1 MSKDYYKIL
10 GVEKNATK
18 EDIKKAY
25 KKLAKKH
32 HPDVSKDGDATEKF
46 KEINEAAQVLG
57 DDQKRQQ
64 YDQFGDADSFKRA
77 SGFSGFNASDFGFD
91 FDNFASFD
99 FGDIF
104 DKFFGGG
111 GSPFGQRK
119 GRRRASRGSDLRYD
133 MEITLEE
140 AAFGA
145 EKEIN
150 IPRNE
155 TCPECDGLGAKSQSD
170 IEECP
175 DCGGSGMERRTQRT
189 PFGMFATTT
198 TCRKCHGEGKH
209 IKKECTKCDGTGM
222 VHNRR
227 KLKVKIPKGS
237 EQGTNLRITGEG
249 EAGPRGAPA
258 GDLYIVLHMKQHK
271 VFLRDGDDIHIK
283 VPIPFTTAALGG
295 EIEVPTL
302 KGKANLKIPAGTQSD
317 TVFKMTEQGIPYLHG
332 HGQGDE
338 LVKVEIA
345 VPTKLNAKQKK
356 LLKDLEK
363 ENGKKGFL
371 KSILE

>member
-10 GVEKNATK
+10 GVSKNATK
-18 EDIKKAY
+18 EEIKKAY
-25 KKLAKKH
+25 KKLAKKY
-32 HPDVSKDGDATEKF
+32 HPDINKEDGTTEKF

-57 DDQKRQQ
+57 DDTKRQQ
-64 YDQFGDADSFKRA
+64 YDQFGDADAFKQA
-77 SGFSGFNASDFGFD
+77 SGFGGFD
-91 FDNFASFD
+91 FRDFGSDFASFD

-111 GSPFGQRK
+111 GSPFGQRR

-133 MEITLEE
+133 MEIKLED

-145 EKEIN
+145 EKEIS

-155 TCPECDGLGAKSQSD
+155 QCPKCNGSGAKSASD
-170 IEECP
+170 VVDCP

-198 TCRKCHGEGKH
+198 TCRKCHGNGQY
-209 IKKECTKCDGTGM
+209 IKDECVECDGAGV
-222 VHNRR
+222 VHKRR
-227 KLKVKIPKGS
+227 KLKIKIPKGT
-237 EQGTNLRITGEG
+237 EEGTNLRISGEG
-249 EAGPRGAPA
+249 EAAPKGGQT
-258 GDLYIVLHMKQHK
+258 GDLYIVLHIEPHDT
-271 VFLRDGDDIHIK
+271 FEREGDDIK
-283 VPIPFTTAALGG
+283 VKVNIPFTTAALGG

-302 KGKANLKIPAGTQSD
+302 KGKAKLKIPAGTQSG
-317 TVFKMTEQGIPYLHG
+317 TVFKMNGLGIPYLHG
-332 HGQGDE
+332 HGEGDE
-338 LVKVEIA
+338 LVELDIA

-363 ENGKKGFL
+363 ESGKKGFL
-371 KSILE
+371 KKILE